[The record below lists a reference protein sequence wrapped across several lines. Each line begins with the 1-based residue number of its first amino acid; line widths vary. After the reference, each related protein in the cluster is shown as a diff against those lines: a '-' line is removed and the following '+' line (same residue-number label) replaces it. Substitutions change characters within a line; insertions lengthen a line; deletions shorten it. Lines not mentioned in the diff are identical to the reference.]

1 MTIKETRADKTL
13 TVSLTG
19 RLDTLSAPELDSF
32 LEKNCP
38 AVDALILDLKDLD
51 YISSTGLRVILKA
64 QKALHDRGGVL
75 IRNPNK
81 IVSEVFAVTG
91 FDKILRIE

>member
-1 MTIKETRADKTL
+1 MTIKETRAGDTL
-13 TVSLTG
+13 TISLTG